1 MTLDKILEYSWAAL
15 MIILFFGGSI
25 FIHELGHFLAAKWR
39 GLVIER
45 FSIGFGPRL
54 FGWTRNGID
63 YRVSLLPLGGYVALP
78 QLADMRGIEGE
89 TSLEN
94 ASMEPISYTSK
105 IIVSVAGAVFNVL
118 FALVLGLI
126 LWKTGV
132 EREYATTIGAI
143 SESVEIEEGHFV
155 DNPAFKAGLKV
166 GDEIISI
173 DSQPVGSFEDIFINV
188 VLGSGMSDDGKRV
201 TKVEY
206 IRNSETSVA
215 IVHPILHPD
224 HQMRMIGIQPNMYT
238 IIAAVS
244 DSFPAKESGL
254 QFGDIVKQVNGI
266 TVFSSQHFTSI
277 IKELGNDELELKIAR
292 INPNPGG
299 PEYTEETISI
309 TPVLSKLNTSD
320 DQFYAIGA
328 SLASRIQTQNVH
340 INPIGLSKDVI
351 DKTYKTIKSLLN
363 SNSDA
368 KMKDMSGPVG
378 IANIIAKTSTV
389 GIVRV
394 MEIALMINISLAI
407 FNLLPIPVLDGGHIA
422 FATIA
427 KITGKP
433 IPPNFA
439 AAIQGS
445 FMLLLFSFMIYV
457 TWHDIGRTFVKDKTE
472 PGPAVYLIKVE
483 EPPV

>member
-1 MTLDKILEYSWAAL
+1 
-15 MIILFFGGSI
+15 
-25 FIHELGHFLAAKWR
+25 
-39 GLVIER
+39 
-45 FSIGFGPRL
+45 
-54 FGWTRNGID
+54 
-63 YRVSLLPLGGYVALP
+63 
-78 QLADMRGIEGE
+78 
-89 TSLEN
+89 
-94 ASMEPISYTSK
+94 
-105 IIVSVAGAVFNVL
+105 
-118 FALVLGLI
+118 
-126 LWKTGV
+126 
-132 EREYATTIGAI
+132 
-143 SESVEIEEGHFV
+143 
-155 DNPAFKAGLKV
+155 
-166 GDEIISI
+166 
-173 DSQPVGSFEDIFINV
+173 
-188 VLGSGMSDDGKRV
+188 
-201 TKVEY
+201 
-206 IRNSETSVA
+206 
-215 IVHPILHPD
+215 
-224 HQMRMIGIQPNMYT
+224 
-238 IIAAVS
+238 
-244 DSFPAKESGL
+244 
-254 QFGDIVKQVNGI
+254 
-266 TVFSSQHFTSI
+266 
-277 IKELGNDELELKIAR
+277 
-292 INPNPGG
+292 
-299 PEYTEETISI
+299 EETISI
-309 TPVLSKLNTSD
+309 TPVLSKLNTSE

-328 SLASRIQTQNVH
+328 SLASRIQTQNIH

-472 PGPAVYLIKVE
+472 PRPAVYLIKVE

>member
-1 MTLDKILEYSWAAL
+1 MTFDTILEYSWAAL

-39 GLVIER
+39 GLHIER

-54 FGWTRNGID
+54 FGWKHQGID

-89 TSLEN
+89 SGLDD

-105 IIVSVAGAVFNVL
+105 VIVSVAGAVFNVL

-126 LWKTGV
+126 LWNTGV

-143 SESVEIEEGHFV
+143 SESIEIEEGQFV
-155 DNPAFKAGLKV
+155 DNPATKAGLKI
-166 GDEIISI
+166 GDDIISI
-173 DSQPVGSFEDIFINV
+173 DGQPVGSFEDIFINV

-201 TKVEY
+201 TEVGY
-206 IRNSETSVA
+206 IRNNEKRIV

-224 HQMRMIGIQPNMYT
+224 HQMRMIGIQPNMDT
-238 IIAAVS
+238 IISGLS
-244 DSFPAKESGL
+244 DGFPAKESGL
-254 QFGDIVKQVNGI
+254 QPGDIVKEANGI
-266 TVFSSQHFTSI
+266 TVFSSQHFTKI
-277 IKELGNDELELKIAR
+277 IRDSGDKDLELKIAR
-292 INPNPGG
+292 IDPQSADS
-299 PEYTEETISI
+299 EYTEEMITV
-309 TPVLSKLNTSD
+309 TPVLSKLNISEE
-320 DQFYAIGA
+320 QFYAIGA
-328 SLASRIQTQNVH
+328 SLYSRIETQAVH
-340 INPIGLSKDVI
+340 INPIALSLDVI
-351 DKTYKTIKSLLN
+351 DKTYKTLKSLFN
-363 SNSDA
+363 RNSDA
-368 KMKDMSGPVG
+368 KLKDMSGPVG
-378 IANIIAKTSTV
+378 IANIIAKTSQT

-427 KITGKP
+427 KITGRP

-439 AAIQGS
+439 AAVQGS

-457 TWHDIGRTFVKDKTE
+457 SYHDIGRLFVKEQQSTRQVVE
-472 PGPAVYLIKVE
+472 LLKVE
-483 EPPV
+483 EPPI